1 MAHARRTSRIDGIG
15 QTNAILTIAYRD
27 VLKFLRDP
35 VRIVASFAFPVIFV
49 VVLGGSLR
57 DNLGEN
63 AGYDFLVF
71 TFTGVLAQTL
81 FQSSAFGLI
90 SMIEDRENDFSQE
103 IFIAPIS
110 RYAIVFGKIV
120 GESLVAL
127 AQGVGLVALAF
138 LIGIPISFGQVLGLI
153 PTSIAA
159 CLLGGSFG
167 VIVLSRI
174 SSQRA
179 AQQLFPFVFLP
190 QFFLAGVFNPVKVLP
205 WYLEIPSRLAP
216 LRYAV
221 DLVRS
226 VFYAGTPEADLV
238 VLEPVATNLLIGG
251 GMFAVFLMVGT
262 AIFVRGERNR

>member
-1 MAHARRTSRIDGIG
+1 M
-15 QTNAILTIAYRD
+15 
-27 VLKFLRDP
+27 LKFLRDP
-35 VRIVASFAFPVIFV
+35 VRIVASFAFPTIFI

-57 DNLGEN
+57 DNLGEDL
-63 AGYDFLVF
+63 GYDFLVF

-90 SMIEDRENDFSQE
+90 SLIEDRQTDFSQE

-110 RYAIVFGKIV
+110 RYAILFGKVV

-127 AQGVGLVALAF
+127 SQGAGLIALAF
-138 LIGIPISFGQVLGLI
+138 LIGVPMSFGQLLGLI
-153 PTSIAA
+153 PVSIAA

-167 VIVLSRI
+167 VIILARI
-174 SSQRA
+174 GTQRA

-205 WYLEIPSRLAP
+205 WYLDILSRLSP

-221 DLVRS
+221 DLLRGVY
-226 VFYAGTPEADLV
+226 YAGTPEADLV
-238 VLEPVATNLLIGG
+238 VLQPLPVNLLIAGA
-251 GMFAVFLMVGT
+251 MFTVFLVVGT
-262 AIFVRGERNR
+262 ILFVRGERNR